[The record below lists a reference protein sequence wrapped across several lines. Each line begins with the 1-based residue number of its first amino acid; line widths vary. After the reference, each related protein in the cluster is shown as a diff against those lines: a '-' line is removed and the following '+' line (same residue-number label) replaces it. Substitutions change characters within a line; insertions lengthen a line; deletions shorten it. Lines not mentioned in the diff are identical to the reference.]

1 MLFSIDPVLLAV
13 VAAIGS
19 SIDFMLPQGTPPSM
33 IAYST
38 GKYTVREMARIGSLV
53 DVFGLLL
60 LAFVLPFFW
69 RVLGIV
75 YF

>member
-1 MLFSIDPVLLAV
+1 VLLAV

-19 SIDFMLPQGTPPSM
+19 SVDFMLPQGTPPTM

-38 GKYTVREMARIGSLV
+38 GKYTVREMAKIGSIV
-53 DVFGLLL
+53 DIFGLLL
-60 LAFVLPFFW
+60 IAFVLPFFW
-69 RVLGIV
+69 RFLGVV